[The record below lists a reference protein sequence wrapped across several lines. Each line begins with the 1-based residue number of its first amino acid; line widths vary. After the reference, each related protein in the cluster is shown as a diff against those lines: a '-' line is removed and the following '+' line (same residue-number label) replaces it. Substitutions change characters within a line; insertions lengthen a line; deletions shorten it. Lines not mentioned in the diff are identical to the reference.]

1 MRRPLVAAVAALAI
15 AGCATPRGSAPLP
28 GLSAEATAN
37 TRLSP
42 EQAALFAKQI
52 ERDLAAKGA
61 RLAIVFRTGEARDTL
76 PEGISYT
83 HGGFW
88 TYVPISLD
96 DGRVVNG
103 YAVYNLYRGDGKSL
117 PTDRSY
123 LHQDYPIDL
132 ALATGMD
139 DVGVIIPTPEM
150 QRRILTIMDSPDY
163 RKLHI
168 TPYSLVSNPHDI
180 KYQNCTEFMLDI
192 IAAAAWQ
199 TTDMAQIKAN
209 LKAHFTPTE
218 VKVSGF
224 ERFFAPIAHKEIKT
238 DDQDGKIVTA
248 TYESLAVFMKDNGL
262 LQEAYV
268 LQRAADAP
276 KAQSPQAGG

>member
-1 MRRPLVAAVAALAI
+1 MIRTVLTAAIAALAL
-15 AGCATPRGSAPLP
+15 AACASSGGSAPLP
-28 GLSAEATAN
+28 GSAEAPATQHLTA
-37 TRLSP
+37 

-61 RLAIVFRTGEARDTL
+61 RLAIVFRTGEDRTTL

-88 TYVPISLD
+88 TYVPISLE

-150 QRRILTIMDSPDY
+150 QRRILAIMDSPDY

-168 TPYSLVSNPHDI
+168 TAYSLVSNPHDI

-192 IAAAAWQ
+192 IAAAAWN
-199 TTDMAQIKAN
+199 TTDMQQIKAN
-209 LKAHFTPTE
+209 LKAHFKSTE

-238 DDQDGKIVTA
+238 DDQPGRIYTA
-248 TYESLAVFMKDNGL
+248 TYESLAAFMKDNGL

-268 LQRAADAP
+268 LQRAAAP
-276 KAQSPQAGG
+276 PAKAG

>member
-1 MRRPLVAAVAALAI
+1 MRKALVAAIALAALA
-15 AGCATPRGSAPLP
+15 GCASSGGSAPLP
-28 GLSAEATAN
+28 GSAETASAPHL
-37 TRLSP
+37 TG

-132 ALATGMD
+132 ALASGVD

-150 QRRILTIMDSPDY
+150 QRRILAIMDSPDY

-192 IAAAAWQ
+192 IAAAAWE
-199 TTDMAQIKAN
+199 TTDMQQIKVN
-209 LKAHFTPTE
+209 LKAHFKPTE

-262 LQEAYV
+262 LQESYV

-276 KAQSPQAGG
+276 KKQSPPKTG

>member
-1 MRRPLVAAVAALAI
+1 MIRTALTAAIAALAL
-15 AGCATPRGSAPLP
+15 AACASSGGSAPLP
-28 GLSAEATAN
+28 GSAEAPATQHLTA
-37 TRLSP
+37 

-88 TYVPISLD
+88 TYVPISLE

-150 QRRILTIMDSPDY
+150 QRRILAIMDSPDY

-168 TPYSLVSNPHDI
+168 TAYSLVSNPHDI

-192 IAAAAWQ
+192 IAAAAWN
-199 TTDMAQIKAN
+199 TTDMQQIKTN
-209 LKAHFTPTE
+209 LKAHFKSTE

-238 DDQDGKIVTA
+238 DDQTGRIFTA

-268 LQRAADAP
+268 LQRAPDAP
-276 KAQSPQAGG
+276 TRGG

>member
-1 MRRPLVAAVAALAI
+1 MMRRIFLATIAAVAL
-15 AGCATPRGSAPLP
+15 AGCATARGGSIPAA
-28 GLSAEATAN
+28 GFSAEAPAAP
-37 TRLSP
+37 RLSA

-61 RLAIVFRTGEARDTL
+61 RLALVFRTGEPRDTL

-103 YAVYNLYRGDGKSL
+103 YAIYNLYRGDGKSL
-117 PTDRSY
+117 PTDQSY
-123 LHQDYPIDL
+123 LHQDYPIDFTV
-132 ALATGMD
+132 ATGMD

-150 QRRILTIMDSPDY
+150 QRRILAIMDGPDY

-168 TPYSLVSNPHDI
+168 AAYSLVSNPLDI

-192 IAAAAWQ
+192 IASAAWQ
-199 TTDMAQIKAN
+199 TSDMKQIKAN
-209 LKAHFTPTE
+209 LKAHFKPTE
-218 VKVSGF
+218 VKTSAF

-238 DDQDGKIVTA
+238 DDQNSRIVTA
-248 TYESLAVFMKDNGL
+248 TYDSLVAFMKDNGL
-262 LQEAYV
+262 LQDAYI
-268 LQRAADAP
+268 LNRAADPPART
-276 KAQSPQAGG
+276 AS

>member
-1 MRRPLVAAVAALAI
+1 MIRNALMAAIAALAL
-15 AGCATPRGSAPLP
+15 AACASTGGSAPLP
-28 GLSAEATAN
+28 GLSAKETVS
-37 TRLSP
+37 TRLTA

-88 TYVPISLD
+88 TYVPISLE
-96 DGRVVNG
+96 DGSVVNG

-117 PTDRSY
+117 ATDRSY

-132 ALATGMD
+132 ALASGVD

-150 QRRILTIMDSPDY
+150 QRRILKIMDSPDY

-192 IAAAAWQ
+192 IAAAAWE
-199 TTDMAQIKAN
+199 TTDMQQIKVN
-209 LKAHFTPTE
+209 LKAHFKPTE

-224 ERFFAPIAHKEIKT
+224 ERFFAPIAHREIKT
-238 DDQDGKIVTA
+238 DDQPGKIYTA

-262 LQEAYV
+262 LQDAYV
-268 LQRAADAP
+268 LQRATDPLP
-276 KAQSPQAGG
+276 KAG

>member
-1 MRRPLVAAVAALAI
+1 MRWGMGKGLFAAIAIYAL
-15 AGCATPRGSAPLP
+15 AGCASTGGSTPLP
-28 GLSAEATAN
+28 GSAARPAGPHLN
-37 TRLSP
+37 G

-52 ERDLAAKGA
+52 ERDIATKGA
-61 RLAIVFRTGEARDTL
+61 RLAIVFRTGEPRETL

-88 TYVPISLD
+88 AYVPLTLD
-96 DGRVVNG
+96 DGRTVPG
-103 YAVYNLYRGDGKSL
+103 YAIYNLYRGDGKSL

-123 LHQDYPIDL
+123 LQQDYPFDF
-132 ALATGMD
+132 AAASGVD

-150 QRRILTIMDSPDY
+150 QRRILAIMDSPTY
-163 RKLHI
+163 QKLHI
-168 TPYSLVSNPHDI
+168 VEYSLVSNPLDI

-192 IAAAAWQ
+192 IASAAWQ

-209 LKAHFTPTE
+209 LKAHFKPTV
-218 VKVSGF
+218 VKTSGF

-238 DDQDGKIVTA
+238 DDQRGDIVTA
-248 TYESLAVFMKDNGL
+248 TYDSLAVFMKEKGL

-268 LQRAADAP
+268 LKRAPDAP
-276 KAQSPQAGG
+276 KAN